1 MPGLYRGGGK
11 KCYGFAANR
20 FTFPERTGEGYRQNG
35 RRAENAIPPRGKVLR
50 FHGKSIHFP
59 KNNISWSNRKSLNL
73 HKRL

>member
-1 MPGLYRGGGK
+1 MSRKEGTGARFVPEGGGK
-11 KCYGFAANR
+11 KCYDFTANR

-59 KNNISWSNRKSLNL
+59 QE
-73 HKRL
+73 